1 MKRKTQHDVVI
12 EHLRKYKTITSW
24 DAIIEYGITRLATRV
39 FELKEL
45 GYNIPTERI
54 TVKTRLGNTTSIAKY
69 SLIEKPIQASLF

>member
-24 DAIIEYGITRLATRV
+24 DAIMEYGVTRLSHHIYC
-39 FELKEL
+39 
-45 GYNIPTERI
+45 YNIPTERI